1 MNTLEGYTLWFVIG
15 RIRYAYLLLFCSLI
29 RINRFFLPNL
39 FFKLFPN
46 NIKKKIIEEKEI
58 MKEKYS

>member
-1 MNTLEGYTLWFVIG
+1 MNTLEGYNLWFVIA

-46 NIKKKIIEEKEI
+46 NIRNKLLKRKKL
-58 MKEKYS
+58 